1 MATKEQIKAAML
13 KVVGNP
19 TTGIFVDF
27 ADDIAEAIYTLDNPS
42 QKAAVPSV
50 EKRIVEPQET
60 R

>member
-13 KVVGNP
+13 QVVGNP

-27 ADDIAEAIYTLDNPS
+27 ADDIAEAIHTLDNPS
-42 QKAAVPSV
+42 PKAGVPSA